1 MKPEMMYRVTVR
13 RTSTLE
19 FDVTVYATSEY
30 QALRVA
36 EDPAEWLDEPDYAT
50 LVGDEEVNEIVAH
63 RAEPI
68 SEVAEEA

>member
-1 MKPEMMYRVTVR
+1 MSEQTMYRVTVR

-19 FDVTVYATSEY
+19 FDVTVYAGSEY

-36 EDPAEWLDEPDYAT
+36 EDPAEWLDTPDYEK
-50 LVGDEEVNEIVAH
+50 LLGEEEVNEIVAH
-63 RAEPI
+63 RAEPM